1 MPVIKRVINM
11 PNIKGK
17 KFPYTKK
24 GMADAEAHAKTLKNK
39 KAMPVVKKKAKK

>member
-1 MPVIKRVINM
+1 M

-39 KAMPVVKKKAKK
+39 KVMPVVKKKLMKKSGA